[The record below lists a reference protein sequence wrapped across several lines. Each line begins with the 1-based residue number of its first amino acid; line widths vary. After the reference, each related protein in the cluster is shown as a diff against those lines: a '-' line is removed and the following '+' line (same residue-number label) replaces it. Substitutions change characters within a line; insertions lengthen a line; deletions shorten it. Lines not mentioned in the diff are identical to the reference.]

1 MINNYVV
8 YKDFKEIK
16 YKDVHKLE
24 RPWIFTNGVFDIL
37 HRGHIEYI
45 KEAKKIGGSLIIGL
59 NSDISVKALDKGENR
74 PINDEVSRAL
84 LLSVITYVDAV
95 VIFEENCPIQL
106 IKDLQPDYYTKGG
119 DYNLNEIP
127 EGKLIVS
134 LGGKIIKSSYV
145 NGFSSTNVIEKIQ
158 K

>member
-1 MINNYVV
+1 MINNHEV
-8 YKDFKEIK
+8 YKDFKKIK
-16 YKDVHKLE
+16 YNDVHKLK

-37 HRGHIEYI
+37 HRGHIKYI

-59 NSDISVKALDKGENR
+59 NSDISVKALDKGDNR

-84 LLSVITYVDAV
+84 LLSAITYVDAV
-95 VIFEENCPIQL
+95 VIFEENCPIDL
-106 IKDLQPDYYTKGG
+106 IRDLQPEYYTKGG

-145 NGFSSTNVIEKIQ
+145 KGFSSTNVIEKFQ